1 MLFSDI
7 ELFPTIAKTKSFS
20 QAAKA
25 LHLSRPALSR
35 KIDALESYYGLD
47 FYKRSFQGVTLT
59 EAGRVIT
66 DYAMQFLELKN
77 SLENDLQSLKQDYN
91 PDLII
96 GASSSV
102 GSCALPFNIKTFKN
116 YCPDVNVSLT
126 ISKSKNIINK
136 VRKQEVDLAI
146 VEGTVDEQ
154 DLKIYVMESCEM
166 VLLVP
171 NLLSWKRLKNPT
183 IKDLLDFP
191 IIIHEKDTAHYQ
203 ILDRYFRDHGY
214 ELSDFNVCAM
224 INSYPAMITAI
235 QSGIGMAF
243 LPSNVANFY
252 LGDGQLRKV
261 NLNSDP
267 IEMEYN
273 LIYSK
278 LRELSPYT
286 EAFID
291 YLLNASDGQLQW
303 GFNTAYSASLK
314 DA

>member
-20 QAAKA
+20 QASKV

-35 KIDALESYYGLD
+35 KIDALESCYGLD

-66 DYAMQFLELKN
+66 DYAMQFLELKT
-77 SLENDLQSLKQDYN
+77 SLENDLLALKQDYN

-102 GSCALPFNIKTFKN
+102 GNYALPFNIKAFKA
-116 YCPDVNVSLT
+116 YCPDVNVSL
-126 ISKSKNIINK
+126 NIGNSRDIIDK
-136 VRKQEVDLAI
+136 VRNQEVDLAI

-154 DLKIYVMESCEM
+154 DLKIYLMESCEM

-171 NLLSWKRLKNPT
+171 NLLSWKRLKNPAV
-183 IKDLLDFP
+183 KDLLDFP
-191 IIIHEKDTAHYQ
+191 IIIREKDTTHYR
-203 ILDRYFRDHGY
+203 IMDRYFRKHGY

-235 QSGIGMAF
+235 QSGIGMGF
-243 LPSNVANFY
+243 VPSNTANFY

-261 NLNSDP
+261 NLKP
-267 IEMEYN
+267 EPAEMEYN

-303 GFNTAYSASLK
+303 GFHTTYSASRK
-314 DA
+314 EA